1 MVGVSKIAAS
11 SGYLIN
17 YGVGNDAALLLREKR
32 TGVIIWQI
40 LLLIN
45 AYPLLGGFQLFEF
58 FCTDFRMDAT
68 LFIFVIDQNHVAVR
82 IGYQNQN
89 LYLNTLE
96 IVRLRPLL

>member
-1 MVGVSKIAAS
+1 
-11 SGYLIN
+11 
-17 YGVGNDAALLLREKR
+17 
-32 TGVIIWQI
+32 
-40 LLLIN
+40 
-45 AYPLLGGFQLFEF
+45 
-58 FCTDFRMDAT
+58 MDAT